1 LHSTAT
7 IVCQE
12 AKTLVDDEREEGK
25 KKDDDDDHDNDDD
38 DEDVDEEND
47 GNIVHSRMGTVRC
60 STYHPTIKEKVFI
73 SGVRGKCDERALVI
87 EITLS
92 KSAPTTFLLFFFV
105 FYLLPTKPS
114 RNIE

>member
-1 LHSTAT
+1 MTMMMMMMMMAT
-7 IVCQE
+7 TTKMLMNGMMTTSFTQE
-12 AKTLVDDEREEGK
+12 LAQQDLARTL
-25 KKDDDDDHDNDDD
+25 
-38 DEDVDEEND
+38 
-47 GNIVHSRMGTVRC
+47 T
-60 STYHPTIKEKVFI
+60 TIKEKVFI

>member
-73 SGVRGKCDERALVI
+73 SGVKGKCDARALMV

-92 KSAPTTFLLFFFV
+92 KVPLLFFSV
-105 FYLLPTKPS
+105 FPLTSSNAIKD
-114 RNIE
+114 IE